1 MTHKRGAR
9 PPEAKRPK
17 KDDRSAAL
25 AVLAKVG
32 ATADH
37 PNVQTLGD
45 VYENWAY
52 RKAVDEAQGR
62 LEDSGESWRDLHAIK
77 RALDGLK
84 LKTNAGSAL
93 RERLVQMYPLT
104 YLRDEPLS
112 AHEVYAARFEGYK
125 VEHGR
130 VVPPSTTSTD
140 VKRGRPVESI
150 QKTLDVARTAF
161 GWDWKVCAAA
171 VFVTGAWRL
180 DYAFAVKSFRD
191 SNRRNRRPGIG
202 ET

>member
-1 MTHKRGAR
+1 MTQKRGAR
-9 PPEAKRPK
+9 PPEAERSK
-17 KDDRSAAL
+17 KDDRAAAL

-37 PNVQTLGD
+37 PNVQALGD

-52 RKAVDEAQGR
+52 RMAVDEAQGR
-62 LEDSGESWRDLHAIK
+62 LADEGESWREFQTIK

-84 LKTNAGSAL
+84 LKTNAGCTL
-93 RERLVQMYPLT
+93 RRRLLQMYPLT
-104 YLRDEPLS
+104 YLQTEPLR
-112 AHEVYAARFEGYK
+112 AHEVYAARLEGYK

-130 VVPPSTTSTD
+130 VVPPSTSSTD

-150 QKTLDVARTAF
+150 QVTLDVARTVF
-161 GWDWKVCAAA
+161 GWDWKACAAA

-191 SNRRNRRPGIG
+191 SDRRNRRRGMG

>member
-1 MTHKRGAR
+1 MTQKRGAR
-9 PPEAKRPK
+9 PHKAERSK
-17 KDDRSAAL
+17 KDDQSAAL

-37 PNVQTLGD
+37 PNVQALGD

-52 RKAVDEAQGR
+52 RMAVDEAQGR
-62 LEDSGESWRDLHAIK
+62 LADEDESWGEFQTIK
-77 RALDGLK
+77 RALDRLK
-84 LKTNAGSAL
+84 LKTNAGRAL
-93 RERLVQMYPLT
+93 RERLLKMHPLT
-104 YLRDEPLS
+104 YLRDEPLR
-112 AHEVYAARFEGYK
+112 AHEVYAARLEGYK
-125 VEHGR
+125 IEHGR
-130 VVPPSTTSTD
+130 VVPPSMTSKD
-140 VKRGRPVESI
+140 VKRGRPVEGI

-161 GWDWKVCAAA
+161 DWDWKVCAAA

-191 SNRRNRRPGIG
+191 SNRRNKHPGIG